1 MALWPH
7 IQSEAA
13 QLWAPLGIGRRR
25 QHSGQGGGGAFP
37 CPAAEALLPPAHR
50 SLTGSPRSSSESH
63 SPLYLHPPK
72 CTSCGSQSPQ
82 HAEMCL
88 HTAGPTFPEE
98 MAETQSEYS
107 DSSCG
112 ESLPLLPLPPGGEGR
127 PLPLPRGVRGSVS
140 RTLLLLL
147 GKSPQSEGHGHLK
160 ITSPSP
166 RS

>member
-1 MALWPH
+1 MEGPSLL
-7 IQSEAA
+7 Q
-13 QLWAPLGIGRRR
+13 PLTL
-25 QHSGQGGGGAFP
+25 AFS
-37 CPAAEALLPPAHR
+37 ARR
-50 SLTGSPRSSSESH
+50 SLTGSPRSSSSESH

-98 MAETQSEYS
+98 MGETQSEYS

-112 ESLPLLPLPPGGEGR
+112 ESLPFLPWPGRRPAPASAPPGLSSILFVLLSLTGR
-127 PLPLPRGVRGSVS
+127 
-140 RTLLLLL
+140 
-147 GKSPQSEGHGHLK
+147 
-160 ITSPSP
+160 